1 QPIAVSIPS
10 IGCII
15 GVFILVSKRV
25 VSAVTALLPGLL
37 FIFYFVPVI
46 FVIWFMVTIVGQL
59 KAQTKLLKQI
69 HEKVKIPE

>member
-1 QPIAVSIPS
+1 MKLGGAV
-10 IGCII
+10 
-15 GVFILVSKRV
+15 LE
-25 VSAVTALLPGLL
+25 VTALLPGLL

>member
-1 QPIAVSIPS
+1 
-10 IGCII
+10 
-15 GVFILVSKRV
+15 LE
-25 VSAVTALLPGLL
+25 VTALLPGLL